1 MIKRVLCLLLAL
13 LLPFSAA
20 LAEESALTD
29 DEITQLLW
37 ELYQTEN
44 GDADYMVL
52 PEAYELPP
60 EGKTGIYNLLLLGI
74 DNPTDKLTGRSDTML
89 LASFNARTG
98 TLKLVSFLR
107 DTYVAIPR
115 HGHNKL
121 NAAYSFGGADLL
133 LETLGSCFGV
143 HVDGYVAV
151 NYSLMAQLVD
161 EIGGIEM
168 DVSADELKKLNGIL
182 EYYNYLR
189 DAPRDEGL
197 LSQPGRQTLN
207 GLQTMSFA
215 RIRKLDSDFMR
226 VQRQQKVIIAI
237 YRKLCTL
244 DILSLTG
251 IITSYIGKV
260 GTNVTLARAASLVAS
275 VLARGDIDI
284 RTLRIPADG
293 AFSRRTMND
302 TYYVVPKL
310 DKCQRAISDFL
321 YGQEEQP

>member
-1 MIKRVLCLLLAL
+1 MLKRMLCLLLAL
-13 LLPFSAA
+13 ALPFSAA
-20 LAEESALTD
+20 LAEETALTD
-29 DEITQLLW
+29 DEITDLLW

-52 PEAYELPP
+52 PEEYELPP

-89 LASFNARTG
+89 LACFNARTG
-98 TLKLVSFLR
+98 SLKLVSFMR

-133 LETLGSCFGV
+133 LETLGACFGV
-143 HVDGYVAV
+143 RVDGYVAV

-161 EIGGIEM
+161 EIGGVEL

-197 LSQPGRQTLN
+197 LAQPGQQTLN

-237 YRKLCTL
+237 YQKLRTL
-244 DILSLTG
+244 DLLRLTG
-251 IITSYIGKV
+251 IITAYIGKV

-275 VLARGDIDI
+275 VLAHGEIDI
-284 RTLRIPADG
+284 QTLRIPADG
-293 AFSRRTMND
+293 AYTRRTISD
-302 TYYVVPKL
+302 TYYVMPNL
-310 DKCQRAISDFL
+310 EKCQTAIRDFL
-321 YGQEEQP
+321 YGQETVQ